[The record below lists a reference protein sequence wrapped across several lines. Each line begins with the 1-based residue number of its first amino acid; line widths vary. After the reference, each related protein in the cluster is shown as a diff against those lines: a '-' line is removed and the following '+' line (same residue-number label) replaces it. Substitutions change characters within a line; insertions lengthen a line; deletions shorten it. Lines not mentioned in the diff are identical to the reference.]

1 MVYFYKLVKEFKML
15 RMHMKHCMFSHN
27 KTETV
32 LLVCT
37 AFVNRLNLK
46 LLCPPVMYLGSHEG
60 EARGAKLSHP
70 LDYHVVAQW
79 KNVWKKLSQGG
90 PWPNVLSSTQLNLGT
105 SRRQY

>member
-1 MVYFYKLVKEFKML
+1 MVYFYELVKEFKML
-15 RMHMKHCMFSHN
+15 HMHAHMHMKHCMFSHN

-46 LLCPPVMYLGSHEG
+46 LLLCPPVKYLGSHEG
-60 EARGAKLSHP
+60 EAKGAKLSHL

-79 KNVWKKLSQGG
+79 KNVGG
-90 PWPNVLSSTQLNLGT
+90 K
-105 SRRQY
+105 